1 MNKNFF
7 NDNMILDPIQK
18 KLSNSL
24 LDLQTKIN
32 NTKKS
37 RLTSIF
43 KKNFNYN
50 LKGKYIYGP
59 VGCGKSTLMEI
70 FFQELNTKKKL
81 LIHFHEF
88 MQNIHS
94 QIFQIRQKEKKY
106 SPITV
111 VARKLAQD
119 YEIICLDELEIND
132 ITDAMIVGKLF
143 NELLDCKVIII
154 TTSNRHPDELYQ
166 DGLQRAKFL
175 EFIEVIKQK
184 LDIVYV
190 NNYIDYRLSKISAK
204 QQVFFIPNNK
214 KNQKE
219 IDKLFQILCEN
230 HPSVSHII
238 NFKGRDLT
246 CNHTYKNIA
255 KFTFEELCLNSLG
268 PADYIAICK
277 QFRVIIVTDIPK
289 LSAENNNELMRFINL
304 VDEIYEHSILLICSV
319 EVPFEQLYTKGRLEF
334 KYQRVLSRLSEMQSE
349 EYVNK
354 IKNLHL

>member
-70 FFQELNTKKKL
+70 FFQGLNTKKKL

-94 QIFQIRQKEKKY
+94 QIFQIRQKEEKY

-166 DGLQRAKFL
+166 ETVDALMAK
-175 EFIEVIKQK
+175 K
-184 LDIVYV
+184 
-190 NNYIDYRLSKISAK
+190 S
-204 QQVFFIPNNK
+204 
-214 KNQKE
+214 
-219 IDKLFQILCEN
+219 
-230 HPSVSHII
+230 
-238 NFKGRDLT
+238 T
-246 CNHTYKNIA
+246 
-255 KFTFEELCLNSLG
+255 
-268 PADYIAICK
+268 
-277 QFRVIIVTDIPK
+277 
-289 LSAENNNELMRFINL
+289 
-304 VDEIYEHSILLICSV
+304 
-319 EVPFEQLYTKGRLEF
+319 
-334 KYQRVLSRLSEMQSE
+334 
-349 EYVNK
+349 
-354 IKNLHL
+354 LHN